1 MKRLTLRFGMAP
13 SQRVRPVRTGGFNL
27 LPYRQFTARRERRR
41 RIVEVFA
48 ALVAGCIAVLML
60 AAWQAVERVR
70 LDAQR
75 TSIERSLA
83 QLSAPLAEHKRLAR
97 AAEEARTRAAHAST
111 RAEPLVHLL
120 ALLDALSGE
129 SDDKIVLQQLR
140 QREHE
145 TELLASARDHAAPA
159 SWVKRLAAIR
169 GVKDAEVKDQRRA
182 TAPARDAV
190 QNASGAIEFSARL
203 DWDGAREPAAARGAA
218 PAAARPVR
226 GANMRGLK

>member
-1 MKRLTLRFGMAP
+1 MKRLALRAGVVP

-27 LPYRQFTARRERRR
+27 LPHRQLAARRERRR

-48 ALVAGCIAVLML
+48 GIAAGCVAVLIL
-60 AAWQAVERVR
+60 AAWQTVERVR
-70 LDAQR
+70 LDAGR
-75 TSIERSLA
+75 ASFERSLA

-97 AAEEARTRAAHAST
+97 AAEQARM
-111 RAEPLVHLL
+111 RAEHAAMHSKPLVHLL
-120 ALLDALSGE
+120 SLLDALSSE
-129 SDDKIVLQQLR
+129 SDDKVSLRQLR

-145 TELLASARDHAAPA
+145 TELLASAHDHAAPA

-182 TAPARDAV
+182 TAAMHGAG

-203 DWDGAREPAAARGAA
+203 EWEGTREPTVRNVA
-218 PAAARPVR
+218 PAAARTER
-226 GANMRGLK
+226 GAHMRGLK